1 MPIPDPLRSP
11 DYESGGLVQSCSQCD
26 WAQRGHQREV
36 EVCPECGAAPGHQ
49 LAIVFGGVA
58 VIRYGKGF
66 QLVDKS
72 GNSVSVN
79 AADCAEVAQFFC
91 RHSDDTRTGK
101 SIQSLER
108 PSRIEKRPINE
119 MLWPRSGGWR

>member
-36 EVCPECGAAPGHQ
+36 EACPECGAAPGKP
-49 LAIVFGGVA
+49 LALVFGGVA

-66 QLVDKS
+66 EIVDSS
-72 GNSVSVN
+72 GNSVSVS
-79 AADCAEVAQFFC
+79 AADCPELAQFFC
-91 RHSDDTRTGK
+91 RHTDDTRTGNPMRD
-101 SIQSLER
+101 LGPPR
-108 PSRIEKRPINE
+108 RIAKRRMHD
-119 MLWPRSGGWR
+119 MLWPRG